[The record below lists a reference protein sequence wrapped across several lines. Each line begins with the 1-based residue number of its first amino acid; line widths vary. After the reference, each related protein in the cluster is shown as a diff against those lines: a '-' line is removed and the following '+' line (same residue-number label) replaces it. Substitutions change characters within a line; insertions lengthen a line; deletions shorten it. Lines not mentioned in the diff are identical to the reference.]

1 MGLLWVDTS
10 LWDCIATYTTRLIT
24 TMTLYSHNTY
34 GASKLSGAKP
44 SSKSNVK
51 NDTNISYP
59 SDVRLLVIGVRRK
72 ERVCPRWYFK
82 YCSLS
87 MNGFRSRPR
96 RPFTGRLWFTGV
108 FSLWSKVR
116 RFLLKIGDSNGLILI
131 VIKIIVG
138 QQTDDLDTGILKML
152 EAITWWNICFRT
164 DLSSNRVLRV

>member
-51 NDTNISYP
+51 NDTNIFNTI
-59 SDVRLLVIGVRRK
+59 LVMC
-72 ERVCPRWYFK
+72 VCWTSESVGRNGFVPRWYSE

-96 RPFTGRLWFTGV
+96 RPVVHWNLQSVIQSPAIPFKNQWLQWV
-108 FSLWSKVR
+108 
-116 RFLLKIGDSNGLILI
+116 DSYRD
-131 VIKIIVG
+131 KIIVG
-138 QQTDDLDTGILKML
+138 QKTNYLDTGILKML
-152 EAITWWNICFRT
+152 EATNITWWNICFRT
-164 DLSSNRVLRV
+164 GLSSNRVLRV